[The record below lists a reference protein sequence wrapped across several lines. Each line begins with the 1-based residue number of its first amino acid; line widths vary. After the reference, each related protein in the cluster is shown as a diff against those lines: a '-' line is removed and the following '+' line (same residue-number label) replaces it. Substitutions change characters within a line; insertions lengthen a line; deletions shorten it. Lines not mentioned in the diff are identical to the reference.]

1 MTAPAIRPRPA
12 ARGRDTGAIALPVLT
27 ALGLLLVWE
36 VAVRVA
42 EVPLFILP
50 APSDVLAAAVRT
62 APVLPEHIATTLAEA
77 MLGLALGTAVGALL
91 SLAVVAWPRFGTAV
105 EPLIVL
111 TQTVP
116 TIVLA
121 PLLIL
126 WTGFGMLPK
135 VVIVALTV
143 FFPVFVSATNAM
155 RDADRDLLDAIG
167 GLGGTRTDRMVLVR
181 LPGALTGVLSGLRIA
196 ATYTIGAAVVAEYLA
211 GQSGLG
217 VFIQRSRKAYAV
229 DQILVGVLLVAL
241 LTAAL
246 IAAVAL
252 LTRLATPWRRG
263 PDVTTESF

>member
-1 MTAPAIRPRPA
+1 MTARSTLSRAALPA
-12 ARGRDTGAIALPVLT
+12 ATAIA
-27 ALGLLLVWE
+27 LLLVWE
-36 VAVRVA
+36 VGVRVA
-42 EVPLFILP
+42 QVPAFILP

-62 APVLPEHIATTLAEA
+62 APQLPAHIATTLAES
-77 MLGLALGTAVGALL
+77 LVGLALGTVVGALL
-91 SLAVVAWPRFGTAV
+91 SLEVVAWPRFGQAV

-135 VVIVALTV
+135 VIIVALTV
-143 FFPVFVSATNAM
+143 FFPVFVSATAAM
-155 RDADRDLLDAIG
+155 RDADRDLLDAIT
-167 GLGGTRTDRMVLVR
+167 GLGGTRADRMRLVR
-181 LPGALTGVLSGLRIA
+181 LPGALTGTLAGLRIA

-217 VFIQRSRKAYAV
+217 VFIQQSRKSYAV
-229 DQILVGVLLVAL
+229 DQILVGVTLVAL

-252 LTRLATPWRRG
+252 LTRLATPWRHST
-263 PDVTTESF
+263 DVSKEAF